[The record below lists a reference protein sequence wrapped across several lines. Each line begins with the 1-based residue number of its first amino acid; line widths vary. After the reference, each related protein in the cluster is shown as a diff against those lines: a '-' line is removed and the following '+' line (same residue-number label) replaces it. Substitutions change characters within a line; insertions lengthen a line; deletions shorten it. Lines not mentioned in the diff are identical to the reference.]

1 MFDVV
6 YEDGTRRSNRK
17 GPRALTGGI
26 DGDKQAGGRFSDRTG
41 PSTAVRRGAGEH
53 SFGFAAAANRYRRCL
68 KVVSR
73 STFDLKTVLQIFVE
87 SVGRICEADMTAIR
101 RPKGSAFLHDASHS
115 SPIVIPSR
123 RSEGPSLGEFC

>member
-1 MFDVV
+1 MHGFLIEQDRVRLFDEV
-6 YEDGTRRSNRK
+6 
-17 GPRALTGGI
+17 
-26 DGDKQAGGRFSDRTG
+26 QASTLSDSLQRQ
-41 PSTAVRRGAGEH
+41 TATADV
-53 SFGFAAAANRYRRCL
+53 L

-115 SPIVIPSR
+115 SPI
-123 RSEGPSLGEFC
+123 E

>member
-1 MFDVV
+1 MRAGRDARTARV
-6 YEDGTRRSNRK
+6 RAR
-17 GPRALTGGI
+17 GPPA
-26 DGDKQAGGRFSDRTG
+26 
-41 PSTAVRRGAGEH
+41 STATSKRAHGFLIEQDGVRLFDEVQASTLSDSLQRQTAT
-53 SFGFAAAANRYRRCL
+53 ADVL

>member
-1 MFDVV
+1 MRTPRDVR
-6 YEDGTRRSNRK
+6 TARL
-17 GPRALTGGI
+17 RARWP
-26 DGDKQAGGRFSDRTG
+26 AA
-41 PSTAVRRGAGEH
+41 STATSKRAHGFLIEQDRVRLFDEVQASTLSDSLQRQTAT
-53 SFGFAAAANRYRRCL
+53 ADVL

-115 SPIVIPSR
+115 SPI
-123 RSEGPSLGEFC
+123 E

>member
-17 GPRALTGGI
+17 VPRALTGGI

-53 SFGFAAAANRYRRCL
+53 SFGFASAANRYRRCAQGRQPL
-68 KVVSR
+68 DIR
-73 STFDLKTVLQIFVE
+73 SQNRAAD
-87 SVGRICEADMTAIR
+87 IC
-101 RPKGSAFLHDASHS
+101 
-115 SPIVIPSR
+115 
-123 RSEGPSLGEFC
+123 